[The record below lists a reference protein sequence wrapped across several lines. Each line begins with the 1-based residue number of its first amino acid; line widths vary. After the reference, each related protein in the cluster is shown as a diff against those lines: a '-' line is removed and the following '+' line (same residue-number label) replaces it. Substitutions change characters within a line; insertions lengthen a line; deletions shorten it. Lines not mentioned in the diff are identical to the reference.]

1 MTDSLPPLL
10 AHEWI
15 AGLEKGLTVI
25 EAFDAHHP
33 RMTATEA
40 GERCGMT
47 RTAARRY
54 LKTLAHLGYV
64 GTDGKQYWLMPRIL
78 RLGHAYIE
86 SARLPKLVQP
96 SLQRIT
102 SGTDEIAYLGVLDGD
117 DTIFLAR
124 SGSPRH
130 TSTGYWPGTR
140 VPAQVTAAGMAIL
153 ASLPETE
160 MDAWLQ
166 GRHMPAFTSFTF
178 PSPQK
183 LREALVQ
190 YRRQGWS
197 VSEQQLDLNYRGVAV
212 PLLDRHNV
220 VHGAISI
227 TMPINREETDHALMR
242 VLPVMQE
249 AARALRPL
257 L

>member
-1 MTDSLPPLL
+1 MNDRPPLL

-102 SGTDEIAYLGVLDGD
+102 TGTDEIAYLGVLDGD

-124 SGSPRH
+124 SGSSRH

-153 ASLPETE
+153 SSLPEAE
-160 MDAWLQ
+160 MDTWLQ

-178 PSPQK
+178 SSPQK

-227 TMPINREETDHALMR
+227 TMPINREETDHALLR

-249 AARALRPL
+249 VAKSLRSL

>member
-1 MTDSLPPLL
+1 MTDTRPPLL

-15 AGLEKGLTVI
+15 AGLEKGLGVI
-25 EAFDAHHP
+25 EAFDADHP

-54 LKTLAHLGYV
+54 LKTLAHLGYL
-64 GTDGKQYWLMPRIL
+64 GTDGKLYWLMPRIL
-78 RLGHAYIE
+78 RLGHAFIE

-96 SLQRIT
+96 VLQRIT
-102 SGTDEIAYLGVLDGD
+102 SGTDEIAYLGVVDGD

-130 TSTGYWPGTR
+130 TAAGYWPGTR
-140 VPAQVTAAGMAIL
+140 VPAQVTAAGMAVL
-153 ASLPETE
+153 ASLPEAE
-160 MDAWLQ
+160 LDAWLKD
-166 GRHMPAFTSFTF
+166 RAMPAFTSYTLDA
-178 PSPQK
+178 QG
-183 LREALVQ
+183 LRAALLE
-190 YRRQGWS
+190 YRRQGWAL
-197 VSEQQLDLNYRGVAV
+197 SEQQLELNYRGVAV
-212 PLLDRHNV
+212 PLLDRHNA

-249 AARALRPL
+249 AAKSLRALL
-257 L
+257 

>member
-1 MTDSLPPLL
+1 MYLLPNTLNPRD
-10 AHEWI
+10 WI
-15 AGLEKGLTVI
+15 AGLEKGLQII
-25 EAFDAHHP
+25 EAFDAAHP
-33 RMTATEA
+33 RMTATEM

-54 LKTLAHLGYV
+54 LKTLAYLGYLD
-64 GTDGKQYWLMPRIL
+64 TNGKLYWLMPRIL

-96 SLQRIT
+96 MLQRIT
-102 SGTDEIAYLGVLDGD
+102 SGTGEIAYLGVLDGD
-117 DTIFLAR
+117 DTIFLGR

-130 TSTGYWPGTR
+130 TAAGYWPGTR
-140 VPAQVTAAGMAIL
+140 VPAQVTAAGMAVL
-153 ASLPETE
+153 ASMPETD
-160 MDAWLQ
+160 MDTWLQ
-166 GRHMPAFTSFTF
+166 GRALPAFTSNTLNAT
-178 PSPQK
+178 K
-183 LREALVQ
+183 LRAALLD

-197 VSEQQLDLNYRGVAV
+197 LSEQQLELNYRGVAV

-227 TMPINREETDHALMR
+227 TMPINREETDHALVR

-249 AARALRPL
+249 VAKSLRTL

>member
-1 MTDSLPPLL
+1 MTDSRPPLL

-25 EAFDAHHP
+25 EAFDTDHP

-40 GERCGMT
+40 GERCGIT

-96 SLQRIT
+96 YLQRIT
-102 SGTDEIAYLGVLDGD
+102 SGTDEVSYLGVLDGD
-117 DTIFLAR
+117 DMIFLAR

-130 TSTGYWPGTR
+130 TAAGYWPGTR
-140 VPAQVTAAGMAIL
+140 VPAQVTATGMAVL
-153 ASLPETE
+153 ASMPEPE

-166 GRHMPAFTSFTF
+166 GRHLPAFTSYTLADA
-178 PSPQK
+178 QR
-183 LREALVQ
+183 LRTALVDC
-190 YRRQGWS
+190 RRRGWAL
-197 VSEQQLDLNYRGVAV
+197 SEQQLELNYRGVAV
-212 PLLDRHNV
+212 PLLDRHNQ

-249 AARALRPL
+249 AAKNLRPL

>member
-1 MTDSLPPLL
+1 MTDSRPPLL

-25 EAFDAHHP
+25 EAFDADHP

-54 LKTLAHLGYV
+54 LKTLAHLGYL
-64 GTDGKQYWLMPRIL
+64 GTDGKLYWLMPRIL
-78 RLGHAYIE
+78 RLGHAFIE

-130 TSTGYWPGTR
+130 TASGYWPGTR

-153 ASLPETE
+153 ASLSEAE
-160 MDAWLQ
+160 MDTWLK
-166 GRHMPAFTSFTF
+166 GRHLPAFTSYTLADAEQMR
-178 PSPQK
+178 S
-183 LREALVQ
+183 ALVK
-190 YRRQGWS
+190 YRRQGWAL
-197 VSEQQLDLNYRGVAV
+197 SEQQLELNYRGVAV

-249 AARALRPL
+249 AARGLRPL